1 MRLPPLLLIF
11 IGLPILELI
20 LLFEVHGI
28 LGFIPTVLLVFA
40 TGIVGAT
47 LVRQQG
53 IQTVVHIRQE
63 LALGNLPAPQLID
76 GIMILISGAFL
87 VTPGLLTDILGFS
100 LLISAVRTLLRKAI
114 LQRIEKKIQQ
124 GYIRVKHVEEDTF

>member
-1 MRLPPLLLIF
+1 MPLPPLLLIF
-11 IGLPILELI
+11 IGLPILELV

-28 LGFIPTVLLVFA
+28 VGFLPTVLLVFA

-53 IQTVVHIRQE
+53 IQTLFNIRQE
-63 LALGNLPAPQLID
+63 LALGNLPAPQMID

-87 VTPGLLTDILGFS
+87 ITPGLLTDTLGFS
-100 LLISAVRTLLRKAI
+100 LLVPSLRTLIQKRI
-114 LQRIEKKIQQ
+114 LKRIEKGFQQ
-124 GYIRVKHVEEDTF
+124 GHVEIKHIKEDRF

>member
-1 MRLPPLLLIF
+1 MPLPPLLLIF
-11 IGLPILELI
+11 IGLPILELV

-28 LGFIPTVLLVFA
+28 VGFLPTVLLVFA

-53 IQTVVHIRQE
+53 IQTLFNIRQE
-63 LALGNLPAPQLID
+63 LALGNLPAPQMID

-87 VTPGLLTDILGFS
+87 ITPGLLTDTLGFA
-100 LLISAVRTLLRKAI
+100 LLIPTVRTLIRKAI
-114 LQRIEKKIQQ
+114 LKRIEKGFQQ
-124 GYIRVKHVEEDTF
+124 GHVEIKHIKEDRF

>member
-1 MRLPPLLLIF
+1 MPLPPLLLIF
-11 IGLPILELI
+11 IGLPILELV

-28 LGFIPTVLLVFA
+28 VGFLPTVLLVFA

-53 IQTVVHIRQE
+53 IQTLFNIRQE
-63 LALGNLPAPQLID
+63 LALGNLPAPQMID

-87 VTPGLLTDILGFS
+87 ITPGLLTDTLGFS
-100 LLISAVRTLLRKAI
+100 LLVPSVRTLIQKRI
-114 LQRIEKKIQQ
+114 LKRIEKGFQQ
-124 GYIRVKHVEEDTF
+124 GHVEIKHIKEDRF

>member
-1 MRLPPLLLIF
+1 MPLPPLLLIF
-11 IGLPILELI
+11 IGLPILELV

-28 LGFIPTVLLVFA
+28 VGFLPTVLLVFA

-53 IQTVVHIRQE
+53 IQTLFNIRQE
-63 LALGNLPAPQLID
+63 LALGNLPAPQMID

-87 VTPGLLTDILGFS
+87 ITPGLLTDTLGFA
-100 LLISAVRTLLRKAI
+100 LLIPTVRTLIRKAI
-114 LQRIEKKIQQ
+114 LKRIEKGFQQ
-124 GYIRVKHVEEDTF
+124 SYVEIKHVEEDRF

>member
-1 MRLPPLLLIF
+1 MPLPPLLLIF
-11 IGLPILELI
+11 IGLPILELV

-28 LGFIPTVLLVFA
+28 VGFLPTVLLVFA

-53 IQTVVHIRQE
+53 IQTLFNIRQE
-63 LALGNLPAPQLID
+63 LALGNLPAPQMID

-87 VTPGLLTDILGFS
+87 ITPGLLTDTLGFA
-100 LLISAVRTLLRKAI
+100 LLIPTVRTLIRTAI
-114 LQRIEKKIQQ
+114 LKRIEKGFQQ
-124 GYIRVKHVEEDTF
+124 SYVEIKHVEEDRF

>member
-11 IGLPILELI
+11 IGVPILELV
-20 LLFEVHGI
+20 LLFEVHSI
-28 LGFIPTVLLVFA
+28 LGFISTVLLVFA
-40 TGIVGAT
+40 TGIIGAT

-63 LALGNLPAPQLID
+63 LALGNLPAPQMID

-87 VTPGLLTDILGFS
+87 ITPAELHAYYVD
-100 LLISAVRTLLRKAI
+100 
-114 LQRIEKKIQQ
+114 
-124 GYIRVKHVEEDTF
+124 

>member
-1 MRLPPLLLIF
+1 MKKTLSRKADASTPLLLIF
-11 IGLPILELI
+11 IGLPILELV

-63 LALGNLPAPQLID
+63 LALGIYLPPNDRWHHDSNL
-76 GIMILISGAFL
+76 GAFL
-87 VTPGLLTDILGFS
+87 ITPGLLTDILGFS

-114 LQRIEKKIQQ
+114 LQRIEKNSNRAIS
-124 GYIRVKHVEEDTF
+124 E

>member
-1 MRLPPLLLIF
+1 M
-11 IGLPILELI
+11 
-20 LLFEVHGI
+20 
-28 LGFIPTVLLVFA
+28 PTVLLVFA

-63 LALGNLPAPQLID
+63 LALGNLPRPQMID

-87 VTPGLLTDILGFS
+87 ITPGLLTDTLGFS
-100 LLISAVRTLLRKAI
+100 LLIPTVRIASS
-114 LQRIEKKIQQ
+114 
-124 GYIRVKHVEEDTF
+124 

>member
-1 MRLPPLLLIF
+1 MPLPPLLLIF
-11 IGLPILELI
+11 IGLPILELV

-28 LGFIPTVLLVFA
+28 VGFLPTVLLVFT

-53 IQTVVHIRQE
+53 VQTVVNIRQE
-63 LALGNLPAPQLID
+63 LALGNLPAPQMID

-87 VTPGLLTDILGFS
+87 ITPGLLTDTLGFA
-100 LLISAVRTLLRKAI
+100 LLILPVRKLIRKAI
-114 LQRIEKKIQQ
+114 LKRIGKGFQH
-124 GYIRVKHVEEDTF
+124 GYVEVKHVEEDTF